1 MVSRCVAGCHS
12 NIGPTVKIMF
22 TPSLTFSTDK
32 NNGQIGNMG
41 GWENAQRA
49 KDLQYPQLI
58 SQEV

>member
-1 MVSRCVAGCHS
+1 
-12 NIGPTVKIMF
+12 MF

-41 GWENAQRA
+41 GWENAQQA